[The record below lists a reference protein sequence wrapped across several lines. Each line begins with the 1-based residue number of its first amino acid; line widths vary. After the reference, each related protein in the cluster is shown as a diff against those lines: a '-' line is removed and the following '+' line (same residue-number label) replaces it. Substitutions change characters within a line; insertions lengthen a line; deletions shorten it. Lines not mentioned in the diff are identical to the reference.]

1 MEEDRDS
8 SRGSFRRKLG
18 STTQAHR
25 SNTYKLWATA
35 SFAEWSSRGLW
46 QRRTKPRA
54 EKTSSYMTRT
64 GDRGRRHRRPCCCR
78 HQASLRYGIALRL
91 PRGSAWSKTRG
102 RNWRTWRN
110 AVGILAFEAAF
121 EDFKLRFDNV
131 VDQLSQDQ
139 RSARKRKRIHAYLT
153 QVFGHHHGMWVSLQ
167 TGGMPRLRLLCF
179 PLNARWAR
187 LLNST

>member
-78 HQASLRYGIALRL
+78 HQASLCSGITKHPFALRYWIPLRL
-91 PRGSAWSKTRG
+91 PRGSASSKTGGRSW
-102 RNWRTWRN
+102 RNWRNTVR
-110 AVGILAFEAAF
+110 ILAFEAAF
-121 EDFKLRFDNV
+121 ENFKLRFDNFV
-131 VDQLSQDQ
+131 NHLSQTQ
-139 RSARKRKRIHAYLT
+139 RSARKRKR
-153 QVFGHHHGMWVSLQ
+153 
-167 TGGMPRLRLLCF
+167 PERR
-179 PLNARWAR
+179 
-187 LLNST
+187 